1 MHARIEVLSAQEEP
15 AGVPAQIVS
24 ALVAKLTLYGFW
36 PPSARIPELLRKLE
50 KGYTTVLVR

>member
-1 MHARIEVLSAQEEP
+1 MHRLS
-15 AGVPAQIVS
+15 VPVVFLI
-24 ALVAKLTLYGFW
+24 ALVAKFTLYGFW